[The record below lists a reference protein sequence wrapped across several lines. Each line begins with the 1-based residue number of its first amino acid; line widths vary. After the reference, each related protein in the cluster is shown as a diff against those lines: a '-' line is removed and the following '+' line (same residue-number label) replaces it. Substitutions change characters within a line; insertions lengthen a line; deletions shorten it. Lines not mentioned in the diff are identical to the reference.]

1 MAKQP
6 EENGTP
12 ALSSNGSPTQNAQNA
27 ANSMGAMGFGDISMI
42 RNILMGQQIATWEE
56 NFKLITARQDKEHAE
71 NSAALKSLEASIR
84 QQLRDLEKR
93 TEDRF
98 SLVEALINDRV
109 EMLQKSIANTSQ
121 ADRHAL
127 GKLLGEVSVALL
139 KA

>member
-1 MAKQP
+1 MAKQS
-6 EENGTP
+6 EENG
-12 ALSSNGSPTQNAQNA
+12 AVVAANNA
-27 ANSMGAMGFGDISMI
+27 ANNMGAMGFGDISMI

-56 NFKLITARQDKEHAE
+56 KFQQVDTRHDKELAD
-71 NSAALKSLEASIR
+71 NTAALKALEASMR

-98 SLVEALINDRV
+98 ALVEALINDRV
-109 EMLQKSIANTSQ
+109 EMLQKGIANTSQ

-127 GKLLGEVSVALL
+127 GKMLGDISQSLL